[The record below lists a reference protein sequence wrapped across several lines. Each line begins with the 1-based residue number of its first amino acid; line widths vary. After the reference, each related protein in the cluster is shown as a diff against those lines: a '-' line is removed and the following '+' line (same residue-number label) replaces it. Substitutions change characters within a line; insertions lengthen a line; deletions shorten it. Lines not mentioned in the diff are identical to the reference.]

1 MWGVCIMASIWEEY
15 GDRSQKGNIVFVR
28 KGDHQVALGKEL

>member
-1 MWGVCIMASIWEEY
+1 MASIWRKLMGY
-15 GDRSQKGNIVFVR
+15 GIRSRKRKGNIVFVR